1 MNWLPQNDLLAHKD
15 IKAFVSH
22 VGQHS
27 LYESAYHG
35 VPLVAF
41 PLYGDQQSNAKKAQH
56 FGLGLA
62 VNFKTSNAQ
71 HLFETIERVISER
84 RYPFVILPLYYV
96 FTITLKCIYDT
107 NFFLS
112 FCCSWISIEN
122 VSKL

>member
-1 MNWLPQNDLLAHKD
+1 MALSFLAGYIPSFLGANIKIVDWLPQNDLLAHKD

-22 VGQHS
+22 VGHNS

-62 VNFKTSNAQ
+62 VDFKTSNAQ
-71 HLFETIERVISER
+71 HLFETIERVISQR
-84 RYPFVILPLYYV
+84 R
-96 FTITLKCIYDT
+96 
-107 NFFLS
+107 
-112 FCCSWISIEN
+112 
-122 VSKL
+122 